1 MFRSINSLLFKNSN
15 SLKYLYFNR
24 RTLLTPVEHI
34 ESSDINIIPF
44 FLVMSITAGFW
55 GWESYQ
61 NLETLK
67 NQVSSFEDS
76 LQDCLKNNQSCEQ
89 IEDNLNSL
97 FNKKK
102 SNPSMLVRVNTKSSH
117 QIELTKQHKPYHSL
131 PLISN
136 DETE

>member
-1 MFRSINSLLFKNSN
+1 MFRSINSLLFKNNN
-15 SLKYLYFNR
+15 SLRYLYFNR

-102 SNPSMLVRVNTKSSH
+102 STPSMLVRVNTQSSH
-117 QIELTKQHKPYHSL
+117 QIELTKEPKPYHSL